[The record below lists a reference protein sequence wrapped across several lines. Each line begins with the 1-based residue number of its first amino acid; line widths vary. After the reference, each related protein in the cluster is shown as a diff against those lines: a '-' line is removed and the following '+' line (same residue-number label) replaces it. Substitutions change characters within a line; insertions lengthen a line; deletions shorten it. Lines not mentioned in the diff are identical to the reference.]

1 VQLVNTTASVNLWGT
16 RIGAVTWDEIN
27 QYGIF
32 QYTSDYARRGI
43 QVSPLVMPLREEAYI
58 FPALKGNTF
67 KGLPG
72 LLADSLPD
80 KFGNSVFMA
89 WLSQQKRNLDSFNP
103 VERLCYTG
111 KRGMGALEFEPTLGE
126 LNSNEANLEIASLVN
141 LANQIV
147 NFRGQLQGVFN
158 SENDAAAITNILQV
172 GTSAGGARA
181 KAILAWNPVTNE
193 FRSGQLPAGSGFEY
207 WIIKFDGV
215 NDKSLQAGE
224 PKGFGKIEFA
234 YSEMAKD
241 AGIVMTECHL
251 HKEGGRSHFMTR
263 RFDRNDK
270 GEKIHMQSL
279 GALTHSDFNQVATYS
294 YEQTIFNM
302 NRLNISQAHKEQLV
316 LRAMFNVVARN
327 QDDHVKNISFLMSKD
342 GVWHL
347 SPAYDITYSFR
358 ASSEWVSQHQMFING
373 KRDAFK
379 LEDFIKLSDLA
390 DIKPAKAKEM
400 LERITLSV
408 KKWPEFAKK
417 AKVDNATIEKVSNAH
432 RLNLIQ

>member
-1 VQLVNTTASVNLWGT
+1 MNTTASVNLWRT
-16 RIGAVTWDEIN
+16 RIGAVTWDDTN

-32 QYTSDYARRGI
+32 QYAEDFAKRGI
-43 QVSPLVMPLREEAYI
+43 QISPLVMPLREEAYA
-58 FPALKGNTF
+58 FPALNRDTF

-89 WLSQQKRNLDSFNP
+89 WLSQQNRSLDSLNP

-111 KRGMGALEFEPTLGE
+111 KRGMGALEFEPALGV
-126 LNSNEANLEIASLVN
+126 SYSDGAVIKVASLVD
-141 LANQIV
+141 LANRIV
-147 NFRGQLQGVFN
+147 NFRSQLEGVFN
-158 SENDAAAITNILQV
+158 SEDDAAAITNILQV

-251 HKEGGRSHFMTR
+251 HHEGGRSHFMTR

-279 GALTHSDFNQVATYS
+279 GALTHSDFNRAATYS
-294 YEQTIFNM
+294 YEQTIFDM
-302 NRLNISQAHKEQLV
+302 NRLNISQIDKEQLV

-327 QDDHVKNISFLMSKD
+327 QDDHVKNISFLMNKE
-342 GVWHL
+342 GIWHL

-379 LEDFIKLSDLA
+379 FEDFIKLSDVA

-400 LERITLSV
+400 LEHITLSV

-417 AKVDNATIEKVSNAH
+417 AKVDNTTIEKISNAH
-432 RLNLIQ
+432 RLHLIQ